1 MRTLAF
7 GAVFAG
13 IALALAVDS
22 TDTLKSGSQPEVAVY
37 AAPRVETAPV
47 SDATLTEVVQRYCVV
62 CHNDPMMTGNVSM
75 QHFDVERA
83 ADNAQT
89 AERMIRK
96 LRAGMMPPP
105 GQPRPGGD
113 TLTVLVETLEAKV
126 DEVARAQPH
135 PGERRFTRLTRAEY
149 GRVIKDLLNLDVDAA
164 QWLPPDVP
172 VGTFDNAA
180 AGQTLNTTVLD
191 AFLRAASEVTRMAIG
206 TPGAVSISTK
216 YNNPDQVSQHAWDH
230 IEGAPFG
237 TRGGMVVTHTFPADG
252 EYVFQIETD
261 FGDRMLEE
269 DLDISI
275 DGEPAA
281 LVMLEHTG
289 SNVVTTVKTEPIHV
303 KAGQHRVSAAFVN
316 QIDGMYEDRF
326 SVPAWSASGNQ
337 GGQYGIT
344 GLTHVSA
351 LMITGPQSVSGISET
366 PSRERIFT
374 CRPASAAEER
384 PCAESILREIAP
396 QAYRRPVTDEDVQE
410 LMRFYDQGDAEG
422 GFEVG
427 VRVGLQAVLASPE
440 FIFRFEREPTG
451 VQPGES
457 FRLND
462 VDLATRLSF
471 FLWAQGPDEELLEVA
486 SRNQLSNPAVLE
498 QQVLRMLKDPR
509 SEALSTRFLS
519 QWLKLQDVGKVWPES
534 YLFPDFSEQ
543 LRDDLVKETRLLFQ
557 HIVRED
563 LSALELYRA
572 NYSFLN
578 ERLARHYGIP
588 GVFGEEFRQV
598 TYPNTDRQG
607 IFGHG
612 SILQLTSMSDRTSPV
627 QRGKW
632 TMIVLMG
639 TPPPPPPPNV
649 PVFAASA
656 PAEGTRLLTTR
667 ERMERHRASPICNS
681 CHSFIDPIGLALDN
695 FDATGRWRIREN
707 GQPLDTRGRFYDGTE
722 ITSAPELA
730 AVLLK
735 RPIPLVRTFTQ
746 ELMSYAI
753 GRPVE
758 YFDQPTIR
766 AITKAAEA
774 DGYKISSLIL
784 GVANSETFQMKQ
796 ASTTAN

>member
-1 MRTLAF
+1 
-7 GAVFAG
+7 VIAG
-13 IALALAVDS
+13 VSLALA
-22 TDTLKSGSQPEVAVY
+22 SGSWDTDAPASTPELAVAAVPQHEVA
-37 AAPRVETAPV
+37 PI

-62 CHNDPMMTGNVSM
+62 CHNDPMMTGNVSF
-75 QHFDVERA
+75 QSFDVERA
-83 ADNAQT
+83 FDNAPT

-105 GQPRPGGD
+105 GQPRPTAD
-113 TLTVLVETLEAKV
+113 TLQMLVETLEAKV
-126 DEVARAQPH
+126 DEAALTKPN
-135 PGERRFTRLTRAEY
+135 PGDRRFTRLTRAEY
-149 GRVIKDLLNLDVDAA
+149 GRVIKDLLDLDVDAA

-172 VGTFDNAA
+172 VGTFDNTA
-180 AGQTLNTTVLD
+180 AGQTLNTTALD

-206 TPGAVSISTK
+206 TPDAASISTK
-216 YNNPDQVSQHAWDH
+216 YNNPEQVSQHAWDH
-230 IEGAPFG
+230 IEGTPFG

-261 FGDRMLEE
+261 FGDRMFEE

-275 DGEPAA
+275 DGEPVA

-289 SNVVTTVKTEPIHV
+289 SNVVTTVKTEPLQV
-303 KAGQHRVSAAFVN
+303 KAGQHRVSAAFVSKV
-316 QIDGMYEDRF
+316 DGMYEDRF
-326 SVPAWSASGNQ
+326 SAPKWSASGNQ

-344 GLTHVSA
+344 GLSHLSA
-351 LMITGPQSVSGISET
+351 LMITGPQSVSGVSET
-366 PSRERIFT
+366 PSRARIFS
-374 CRPASAAEER
+374 CRPASAAQER
-384 PCAESILREIAP
+384 PCAESILRGIAP
-396 QAYRRPVTDEDVQE
+396 RAYRRPVTDEDVAE
-410 LMRFYDQGDAEG
+410 LMRFYEQGAQEG

-427 VRVGLQAVLASPE
+427 VRVGLQAILASPE
-440 FIFRFEREPTG
+440 FIFRFEREPSG

-457 FRLND
+457 FRLSD

-471 FLWAQGPDEELLEVA
+471 FLWASGPDQELLDLA

-498 QQVLRMLKDPR
+498 RQVRRMLQDPR

-534 YLFPDFSEQ
+534 YLFPDFSDQ

-557 HIVRED
+557 NIVKED
-563 LSALELYRA
+563 LSPLELYRA
-572 NYSFLN
+572 DYSFLN
-578 ERLARHYGIP
+578 ERLAQHYGIP
-588 GVFGEEFRQV
+588 GVYGEEFRKV
-598 TYPNTDRQG
+598 MYPNADRQG

-656 PAEGTRLLTTR
+656 PADGTRMLTTR

-707 GQPLDTRGRFYDGTE
+707 GAPLDTRSRFYDGTE
-722 ITSAPELA
+722 IRSAGELA

-746 ELMSYAI
+746 ELMSYGI
-753 GRPVE
+753 GRPVQ

-784 GVANSETFQMKQ
+784 GVVNSETFQMKQ